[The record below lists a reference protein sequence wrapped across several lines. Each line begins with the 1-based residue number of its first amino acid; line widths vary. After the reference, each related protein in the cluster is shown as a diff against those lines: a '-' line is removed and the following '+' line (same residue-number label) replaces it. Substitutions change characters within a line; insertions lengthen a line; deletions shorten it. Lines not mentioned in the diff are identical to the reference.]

1 MGNPADVAAS
11 MARKADTASEAAY
24 DLYLRG
30 RSLFIDRSKQNLIA
44 AAGHLKAA
52 VAKDPKFARAW
63 EMLGAVLV
71 TGESWNIGDESDTQA
86 GANAV
91 DTALRLDPNLSL
103 AYAVRGEF
111 QLDSIPSR
119 GEMGWEDASEN
130 YSRAIEHDG
139 TNATAYSWRGSAYA
153 ALGYLD
159 RAIQDYQRCLDI
171 DPAYELCRRKVA
183 ALYLYVGRTDEA
195 LRLYQLGLENGYTV
209 NDIPFA
215 PTLAA
220 HGDRF
225 GALSILAGTYH
236 DDPQLIPPLFRVLTD
251 PTFSEHDRRDALV
264 LVNRARNSHTWIPG
278 ALWMLK
284 AYDKIIAAT
293 KYPEPPFWWARE
305 DPAWLKSQSRKQAMQ
320 HWHLPD
326 YWRKRGFPP
335 QCRPIGEADFECR

>member
-111 QLDSIPSR
+111 QLPTIPSR
-119 GEMGWEDASEN
+119 GAASWEDSSEN
-130 YSRAIEHDG
+130 YLRSIEHDG
-139 TNATAYSWRGSAYA
+139 TNATA
-153 ALGYLD
+153 
-159 RAIQDYQRCLDI
+159 
-171 DPAYELCRRKVA
+171 
-183 ALYLYVGRTDEA
+183 
-195 LRLYQLGLENGYTV
+195 
-209 NDIPFA
+209 
-215 PTLAA
+215 
-220 HGDRF
+220 
-225 GALSILAGTYH
+225 
-236 DDPQLIPPLFRVLTD
+236 
-251 PTFSEHDRRDALV
+251 
-264 LVNRARNSHTWIPG
+264 
-278 ALWMLK
+278 
-284 AYDKIIAAT
+284 
-293 KYPEPPFWWARE
+293 
-305 DPAWLKSQSRKQAMQ
+305 
-320 HWHLPD
+320 
-326 YWRKRGFPP
+326 
-335 QCRPIGEADFECR
+335 